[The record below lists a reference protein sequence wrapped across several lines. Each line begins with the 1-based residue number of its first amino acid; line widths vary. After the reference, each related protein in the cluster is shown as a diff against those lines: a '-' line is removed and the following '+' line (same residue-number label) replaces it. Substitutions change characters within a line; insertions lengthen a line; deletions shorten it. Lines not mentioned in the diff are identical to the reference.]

1 MTATGCVL
9 FAKRLERGRFVWPQ
23 ATSGSGFADASPV
36 IDAAGGHR
44 LAAAGAHL
52 GAAAVGVTC
61 EILLHNFF
69 RADEDANAQ
78 SSCDTPRMSVA
89 TLPDLNALPADALR
103 ALILAQHEQLISRER
118 EIEHLQLLLA
128 KLHRMQFGRK
138 SEKLQRQ
145 IEQLELRLEE
155 LESHRSEKECNA
167 AEPASVIASSTPT
180 ATKPTRRAL
189 PDHLP
194 RQTRRHEP
202 KETVCPQCQGELRKL
217 GEDVSEMLEYVP
229 ASFVVIRHVRTKLSC
244 TKCDCIVQAEA
255 PSRPI
260 ERGVAG
266 PGLLAHVLVSKY
278 CDHLPLYRQ
287 SEMYARQDVELERST
302 LADWVGST
310 SRLLQPLVEA
320 LRRYVTAADKLHA
333 DDTPVPVLSPGNGKT
348 KTGRLWTYVRD
359 DRPAGDSAAPA
370 VWFAYSPDRKGEH
383 PERHLEKFRGT
394 LQADAY
400 AGFNQLYENGR
411 IQQAACWAHVRRKFY
426 DLEQAHASP
435 VAREALVRIG
445 ALYGI
450 EETIRGKPPDERRA
464 VRQAQSKPLLD
475 FLRQWFEATLSKLS
489 RKSETTVAIRYALSR
504 WDALTRY
511 IEDGHIEIDNNA
523 AERSLRGVA
532 LGRKNYLFAGS
543 DTGGERAAVIYS
555 LIGSA
560 KLTGLDPEAYLR
572 EVLTRIADHP
582 INRIEEL
589 LPWNIGSTPAEV
601 ST

>member
-1 MTATGCVL
+1 M
-9 FAKRLERGRFVWPQ
+9 
-23 ATSGSGFADASPV
+23 
-36 IDAAGGHR
+36 
-44 LAAAGAHL
+44 
-52 GAAAVGVTC
+52 AV
-61 EILLHNFF
+61 
-69 RADEDANAQ
+69 
-78 SSCDTPRMSVA
+78 VA
-89 TLPDLNALPADALR
+89 LPDLNTLPADALR

-167 AEPASVIASSTPT
+167 AEPVPAIASSTP
-180 ATKPTRRAL
+180 AAEKPTRRAL

-217 GEDVSEMLEYVP
+217 GEDVSEMLECVP

-244 TKCDCIVQAEA
+244 TKCDCVVQAEA

-260 ERGVAG
+260 ERGLAG

-278 CDHLPLYRQ
+278 CDHQPLYRQ
-287 SEMYARQDVELERST
+287 SEIYARQGVELERST
-302 LADWVGST
+302 MADWVGAS
-310 SRLLQPLVEA
+310 SRLLEPLVEA
-320 LRRYVTAADKLHA
+320 LRRYVTAAGKLHA
-333 DDTPVPVLSPGNGKT
+333 DDTPVPVLAPGQGKT

-359 DRPAGDSAAPA
+359 DRPAGDTGAPA

-383 PERHLEKFRGT
+383 PTQHLAKFRGT

-400 AGFNQLYENGR
+400 AGFNQLYEDGR
-411 IQQAACWAHVRRKFY
+411 IQQAACWAHVRRHFY
-426 DLEQAHASP
+426 DLEQAHRSP
-435 VAREALVRIG
+435 VAREALERIG

-450 EETIRGKPPDERRA
+450 EEQVRGRPPDERRA
-464 VRQAQSKPLLD
+464 VRQAQAKPLLD
-475 FLRQWFEATLSKLS
+475 SLRQWFEATVSKLS

-504 WDALTRY
+504 WNALTRY
-511 IEDGHIEIDNNA
+511 IEDGHVEIDNNA

-543 DTGGERAAVIYS
+543 DAGGERAATIYS

-560 KLTGLDPEAYLR
+560 KLNGLDPEAYLR
-572 EVLTRIADHP
+572 QVLTRVADHP
-582 INRIEEL
+582 INRIDEL
-589 LPWNIGSTPAEV
+589 LPWNLNPTSAEV